1 MEHFSEY
8 ELQKYTSFK
17 IGGKVKN
24 VYFPFDTQ
32 EFIDLLKKLKK
43 FKILGGMSN
52 VLISSQ
58 GVVQDVILTKKY
70 NRFELKENKIYAQA
84 GAVGALL
91 ANAAMEKG
99 LSGLEFMCGFPGTI
113 GGIVCMNA
121 SANGQALADVFESAL
136 VYDCQEDN
144 TKIIKKEDMQFAYRE
159 SIIKT
164 GRYVVLEVVLNLLVK
179 TKEEVLSVMEKNKLF
194 RKNKQ
199 PNLSMPNCGS
209 VFKNPENDSAGR
221 LLELAGA
228 KGLSCGGARVYENH
242 ANFIV
247 NLNNATSLEV
257 SQLMKNMYNKVYE
270 AFGIKLRPEVE
281 YIGIK
286 TKEEEEIWNEFL
298 KN

>member
-58 GVVQDVILTKKY
+58 GVAQDVILTKKY
-70 NRFELKENKIYAQA
+70 NRFELKENKIYAQV

-144 TKIIKKEDMQFAYRE
+144 TKIITKEDMQFAYRE